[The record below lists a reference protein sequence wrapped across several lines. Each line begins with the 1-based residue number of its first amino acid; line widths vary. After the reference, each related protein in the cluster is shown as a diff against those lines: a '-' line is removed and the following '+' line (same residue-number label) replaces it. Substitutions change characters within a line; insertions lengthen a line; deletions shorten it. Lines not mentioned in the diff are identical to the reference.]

1 MNRIWRHLS
10 SVMAYALLTSA
21 ATTSVSVAQAIAA
34 DLQMKVRGSDH
45 NDYSR
50 LVFEGAAAPKYIIKQ
65 DRNSAVITFEAPVSL
80 QVETAPPENLE
91 RVVAYKKLSDTQIKI
106 DFPAGISLRHFIL
119 DKKLIL
125 DFKGHAKP
133 QETSA
138 AIVPPKKV
146 ALAGN
151 KNVNDE
157 GHKPTDLTEAMAVS
171 ESPAAGE
178 EETKKETPSIKHV
191 AADHQKEQIEN
202 AVSKNVTLEKHIV
215 VDESKEN
222 AGDQQSETLADE
234 HKAPELKLVP
244 HTINIAGTTSF
255 ALAVFE
261 KSGKLWFVLDKP
273 DVVVP
278 PQFEGPYRSKF
289 DGFERMTS
297 GDTTIFRTPQP
308 TGYTL
313 TGSGGGLVWDVK
325 MTELK
330 EGLFEPKPLVRADN
344 VPGDSGP
351 SLLWSAPTFHRAVK
365 ITDPDTGETIWV
377 GMVSEARDFARL
389 PQKFAELE
397 SLPSVIGMALVSK
410 VDDLSVSKIQEGA
423 LISRPEGL
431 ALSMKKDLLPYKNE
445 VKETPDDKEK
455 SGSRIYNFADWE
467 GGSTMA
473 DLYENQRLI
482 LSGLQEQTDLK
493 KTEGMLFLGRMM
505 LAHGLSPEAKGFF
518 DLAESY
524 TPELSENTEYKA
536 LRGASELLSGHF
548 KSAFE
553 NMSNPVLDQ
562 IDEVKIWK
570 SAALSG
576 LDDWQQAAKTLPVNV
591 NLIKSYP
598 KDIFFPM
605 SLRLAEIALREGNQ
619 NKAEKILE
627 MVDARKGE
635 GMSLA
640 YKSSFDYLKG
650 EYARQKGD
658 IDTAKELW
666 SQLETGQDDLYR
678 AKSRLAMATLRYGE
692 KEITLDKAIDT
703 LEGLRYAWRGDELET
718 SINYNLGKL
727 YLEKGE
733 PIKALGLMRL
743 ASGLIPNSEMGK
755 TINQVMHATFRD
767 LYLTDKIQD
776 LSPLEA
782 LTMYDEFSELV
793 PQGAEG
799 DRLARQLAERLAD
812 VDLLPR
818 AINLL
823 KNQVDTRLSGVEGG
837 TVAIRL
843 ASMQVLDNK
852 PEDALKTLDQAM
864 NFLKDAPTEEA
875 EPKRRQIALLK
886 AKAYSLMNKP
896 QDSFAALSL
905 LSQDEDVL
913 RLRADI
919 AWKSKKWQEAADS
932 LEQLVSKQNISLT
945 RPLTEAQAK
954 LIMDWAVALYL
965 ADNRYVLANLRERY
979 SDSMSQ
985 TSRAKEFEVITR
997 PRQNILLADRDTIK
1011 GIIGETDMFR
1021 DFLESMKEDLTGP
1034 VKESPKAAQPRG
1046 AASSPSTS
1054 GTVTGATSGKS
1065 PANIPEPLKNA
1076 PPEIKTDEVLA
1087 D

>member
-1 MNRIWRHLS
+1 M
-10 SVMAYALLTSA
+10 
-21 ATTSVSVAQAIAA
+21 
-34 DLQMKVRGSDH
+34 
-45 NDYSR
+45 
-50 LVFEGAAAPKYIIKQ
+50 
-65 DRNSAVITFEAPVSL
+65 
-80 QVETAPPENLE
+80 
-91 RVVAYKKLSDTQIKI
+91 
-106 DFPAGISLRHFIL
+106 
-119 DKKLIL
+119 
-125 DFKGHAKP
+125 
-133 QETSA
+133 
-138 AIVPPKKV
+138 
-146 ALAGN
+146 
-151 KNVNDE
+151 
-157 GHKPTDLTEAMAVS
+157 
-171 ESPAAGE
+171 
-178 EETKKETPSIKHV
+178 
-191 AADHQKEQIEN
+191 
-202 AVSKNVTLEKHIV
+202 SKNAILEKHIV
-215 VDESKEN
+215 VDEAKEN
-222 AGDQQSETLADE
+222 TKDQEVGALTEE
-234 HKAPELKLVP
+234 HKAPELKIIP
-244 HTINIAGTTSF
+244 HTINVAGTTSF

-261 KSGKLWFVLDKP
+261 KSDKLWFVIDKP
-273 DVVVP
+273 EVVVP

-297 GDTTIFRTPQP
+297 GDITIFRTKRPKD
-308 TGYTL
+308 YTL
-313 TGSGGGLVWDVK
+313 NGSGGGLVWDVK
-325 MTELK
+325 MTGPK
-330 EGLFEPKPLVRADN
+330 DGTFEPEPLVRADN
-344 VPGDSGP
+344 VPGDAGP
-351 SLLWSAPTFHRAVK
+351 SLLWPAPTFHRAAK

-377 GMVSEARDFARL
+377 GMVDEARDFTGAQQR
-389 PQKFAELE
+389 FAELE

-410 VDDLSVSKIQEGA
+410 VDDLTVAKVPEGA
-423 LISRPEGL
+423 LITRPEGL

-445 VKETPDDKEK
+445 AKEETDDKEK
-455 SGSRIYNFADWE
+455 SGSRIYNFTDWE

-473 DLYENQRLI
+473 DVYENQRLI

-505 LAHGLSPEAKGFF
+505 LAHGLAPEAKGFF

-553 NMSNPVLDQ
+553 NLSNPVLDQ

-570 SAALSG
+570 AAALSG

-591 NLIKSYP
+591 ALIKTYP
-598 KDIFFPM
+598 KEVFFPIA
-605 SLRLAEIALREGNQ
+605 LRLSEIALREGNQ
-619 NKAEKILE
+619 NKAEKILDMLE
-627 MVDARKGE
+627 ARKGE

-640 YKSSFDYLKG
+640 YESALDYLKG

-658 IDTAKELW
+658 IETAKNLW

-692 KEITLDKAIDT
+692 KEITIDKAIDT

-733 PIKALGLMRL
+733 PIKALSLMRL

-767 LYLTDKIQD
+767 LYMTDKIQD

-823 KNQVDTRLSGVEGG
+823 KGQVDSRLSGLDGG

-852 PEDALKTLDQAM
+852 PEDALKTLEQAT
-864 NFLKDAPTEEA
+864 NFLKDVPTEEA

-896 QDSFAALSL
+896 QDSFEALSL

-1021 DFLESMKEDLTGP
+1021 DFLQSLKEDLTGP
-1034 VKESPKAAQPRG
+1034 VKEKPQTSSKGSKPIGEPRRE
-1046 AASSPSTS
+1046 P
-1054 GTVTGATSGKS
+1054 
-1065 PANIPEPLKNA
+1065 PNIPDALKNT